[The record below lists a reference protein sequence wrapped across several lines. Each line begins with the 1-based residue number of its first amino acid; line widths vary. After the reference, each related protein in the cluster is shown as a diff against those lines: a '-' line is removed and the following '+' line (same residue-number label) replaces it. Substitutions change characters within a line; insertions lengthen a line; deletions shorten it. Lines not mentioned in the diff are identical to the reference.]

1 MSQQANRLPQ
11 GGRIDRTKPLRF
23 TFDGKSYYGY
33 QGDTLASAL
42 LANGIVLVGRSF
54 KYHRPRGILTAGAEE
69 PNALIQLGVGARSE
83 PNLRA
88 TQIELYE
95 GLVAESQNR
104 WPSLATDLGAVN
116 SLFQRVLPSGF
127 YYKTFM
133 WPKSFWMKYEHFI
146 RRMAGLGKSP
156 TEPDPDRYDKLYA
169 HCDALVVGSGPAGL
183 SAALAA
189 GRAGARVIL
198 VDEQQEF
205 GGSLLTDRHAQIE
218 GKPAAE
224 WVASAIAELRAMPDV
239 TLLPRTVAFAYYDH
253 NAISCMERVTDHLP
267 PSSGDYAKHPRQR
280 LWRIRAK
287 DVILATGAIE
297 RPMVFIDNDRPGCM
311 LASAAQT
318 FVNRYGAA
326 PGKRAVLMTNN
337 DGAYQAALDLV
348 DAGVSVA
355 AIVDLRENPDGE
367 LVSTA
372 RQRGIEIL
380 ANHAITK
387 VKGKLAVR
395 EVEVRR
401 LNPDG
406 KGVHGEARAIYCDLV
421 MSSAGWQPTVH
432 LFSQSRGKLRW
443 NQDILAFVPDKQLPG
458 QKSQSVGAARGVFG
472 IANALTDGHAAGAAS
487 ARESGA
493 TGSSGAA
500 AMASSEPQ
508 QGAMRE
514 LWVVPSSEPVGH
526 AGKHF
531 IDYQNDVTAADVM
544 LAHREGYRSVEHLKR
559 YTTMGM
565 ATDQGKTS
573 NVNALALMAELRGIS
588 VPEVGT
594 TTFRP
599 PYTPVTIGAFSG
611 IDKGDFLD
619 PIRKTPLHSWH
630 EQHGAPFETV
640 GQWHRAWYYPK
651 PGESMHDAVN
661 REVKA
666 VRTSVG
672 IVDASTL
679 GKIDIQGPDAAWF
692 LNMVYTNAWS
702 KLEPGKCRYGFM
714 LGEDGMVMDDG
725 VTSRISESHFHM
737 TTTTGGAARVMAWL
751 EDWLQCEW
759 LDKKVYLTSVT
770 EQWAVIGISGPLARK
785 LMGEVA
791 PDMALD
797 DASFPHLS
805 FKDGVVAGVSSRVYR
820 ITFTGEATYEVN
832 VAPSYAM
839 HVWRALMQAGEKY
852 GITPYGTEAMH
863 VLRAEKGF
871 VIIGQETDGT
881 ATPQDLGMDWI
892 VSKQKS
898 DFLGKRSLQRSDTK
912 RPDRKHLV
920 GLLTEN
926 PNEVIP
932 EGAQIVAE
940 LKDKPPMDMIGHVT
954 SSYYSPNC
962 GRSIAMAMVKN
973 GRNRHGETVYLPY
986 EGKVV
991 RAKIGEPKFFDLEGA
1006 RING

>member
-1 MSQQANRLPQ
+1 MSQVNRLPH
-11 GGRIDRTKPLRF
+11 GGRIDRTRPLRF
-23 TFDGKSYYGY
+23 VFDGRGYHGY

-42 LANGIVLVGRSF
+42 LANGVVLLGRSF
-54 KYHRPRGILTAGAEE
+54 KYHRPRGILSAGAEE
-69 PNALIQLGVGARSE
+69 PNALIQLGQGNRSE

-95 GLVAESQNR
+95 GLIAESQNR
-104 WPSLATDLGAVN
+104 WPSLGNDVGAVN
-116 SLFQRVLPSGF
+116 SLFHRIFPSGF

-146 RRMAGLGKSP
+146 RRMAGLGKCP
-156 TEPDPDRYDKLYA
+156 TEPDPDRYDKLYSHA
-169 HCDALVVGSGPAGL
+169 DALIIGAGPAGL
-183 SAALAA
+183 AAALAA

-198 VDEQQEF
+198 VDEQQEM
-205 GGSLLTDRHAQIE
+205 GGSLLSDRQAVID
-218 GKPAAE
+218 GKPGAE
-224 WVASAIAELRAMPDV
+224 WVAGALAELRAMPEV
-239 TLLPRTVAFAYYDH
+239 TLLPRTVTFGYYDH
-253 NAISCMERVTDHLP
+253 NLVSLMERVTDHLNP
-267 PSSGDYAKHPRQR
+267 TSPEALSQPRQR
-280 LWRIRAK
+280 LWRVRAK

-297 RPMVFIDNDRPGCM
+297 RPMVYLDNDRPGCM

-318 FVNRYGAA
+318 YVNRYGAA
-326 PGKRAVLMTNN
+326 PGKRAVILTNN
-337 DGAYQAALDLV
+337 DTAYQVGIDLV

-355 AIVDLRENPDGE
+355 AIVDVRDNPDGE
-367 LVSTA
+367 LVVSA
-372 RQRGIEIL
+372 RSRGIEVL
-380 ANHAITK
+380 AGHAITR
-387 VKGKLAVR
+387 VKGKLAVS

-401 LNPDG
+401 LTADG
-406 KGVHGEARAIYCDLV
+406 KGVTTDARQIYCDMVL
-421 MSSAGWQPTVH
+421 SSAGWQPTVH
-432 LFSQSRGKLRW
+432 LFSQSRGKLKW
-443 NQDILAFVPDKQLPG
+443 NQDILAFVPDRQLPG
-458 QKSQSVGAARGVFG
+458 QNNQSVGAARGRF
-472 IANALTDGHAAGAAS
+472 ALADCLVDGHAAGAAS
-487 ARESGA
+487 AHAAGFTHSAGNTPAAGA
-493 TGSSGAA
+493 
-500 AMASSEPQ
+500 EPAL
-508 QGAMRE
+508 GAMRE
-514 LWVVPSSEPVGH
+514 MWVVPSTAPLGH
-526 AGKHF
+526 DGKHF
-531 IDYQNDVTAADVM
+531 IDYQNDVTAADVA

-573 NVNALALMAELRGIS
+573 NVNALALMAKLRGIS
-588 VPEVGT
+588 IPEVGT

-651 PGESMHDAVN
+651 PGETMHDAVN

-692 LNMVYTNAWS
+692 VNMVYTNAWS
-702 KLEPGKCRYGFM
+702 KLEAGRCRYGLM

-759 LDKKVYLTSVT
+759 TDKKVYLTSVT
-770 EQWAVIGISGPLARK
+770 EQWAVIGISGPMARK
-785 LMGEVA
+785 LLAEVA
-791 PDMALD
+791 PNVALD
-797 DASFPHLS
+797 DQSFPHLS
-805 FKDGVVAGVSSRVYR
+805 FKDGVAAGVKCRIYR
-820 ITFTGEATYEVN
+820 ITFTGEATYELN
-832 VAPSYAM
+832 IAPSYAM

-871 VIIGQETDGT
+871 IIVGQETDGT
-881 ATPQDLGMDWI
+881 TTPQDLGMDWI
-892 VSKQKS
+892 VSKQKA
-898 DFLGKRSLQRSDTK
+898 DFLGKRSLQRSDTR

-920 GLLTEN
+920 GLLTED
-926 PNEVIP
+926 PNEVLP

-940 LKDKPPMDMIGHVT
+940 VKDKPPMEMIGHVT

-962 GRSIAMAMVKN
+962 GRSIAMALVKN
-973 GRNRHGETVYLPY
+973 GRNRMGDTLYMPY

-991 RAKIGEPKFFDLEGA
+991 KAKVTEPKFFDPEGA

>member
-1 MSQQANRLPQ
+1 
-11 GGRIDRTKPLRF
+11 
-23 TFDGKSYYGY
+23 
-33 QGDTLASAL
+33 
-42 LANGIVLVGRSF
+42 
-54 KYHRPRGILTAGAEE
+54 
-69 PNALIQLGVGARSE
+69 LIQLGQGARSE

-88 TQIELYE
+88 TQIELHE
-95 GLVAESQNR
+95 GLIAESQNR
-104 WPSLATDLGAVN
+104 WPSLANDVGAIN
-116 SLFQRVLPSGF
+116 SLFHRIFPSGF

-146 RRMAGLGKSP
+146 RRMAGLGKCP

-169 HCDALVVGSGPAGL
+169 HADALIVGAGPAGL
-183 SAALAA
+183 AAALAA
-189 GRAGARVIL
+189 GRTGARVIL
-198 VDEQQEF
+198 VDEQQEL
-205 GGSLLTDRHAQIE
+205 GGSLLSDRRAVID
-218 GKPAAE
+218 GKPGAQ
-224 WVASAIAELRAMPDV
+224 WVADAVAELRAMPEV
-239 TLLPRTVAFAYYDH
+239 TLLPRTVAFGYYDH
-253 NAISCMERVTDHLP
+253 NLVSLMERVTDHLNP
-267 PSSGDYAKHPRQR
+267 ISPDALRQPRQR
-280 LWRIRAK
+280 LWRVRAK

-297 RPMVFIDNDRPGCM
+297 RPMVYLDNDRPGCM

-318 FVNRYGAA
+318 YVNRYGTA
-326 PGKRAVLMTNN
+326 PGKRAVIMTNN
-337 DGAYQAALDLV
+337 DGAYQVALDLV
-348 DAGVSVA
+348 DAGISVA
-355 AIVDLRENPDGE
+355 AIADVRAEADGE
-367 LVSTA
+367 LVAAA
-372 RQRGIEIL
+372 RARGIDVL
-380 ANHAITK
+380 AGHGVTR
-387 VKGKLAVR
+387 VKGRLAVR
-395 EVEVRR
+395 EVEIRR
-401 LNPDG
+401 LTDDG
-406 KGVHGEARAIYCDLV
+406 KGVTSDARQIYCDLV
-421 MSSAGWQPTVH
+421 LSSGGWQPTVH
-432 LFSQSRGKLRW
+432 LFSQARGKLRW
-443 NQDILAFVPDKQLPG
+443 NQDILAFVPDKLLPG
-458 QKSQSVGAARGVFG
+458 QNNHSVGAARG
-472 IANALTDGHAAGAAS
+472 ALALADCLVDGHAAGTAAAS
-487 ARESGA
+487 AAGFTEPAGHTPAAGA
-493 TGSSGAA
+493 EPALGAI
-500 AMASSEPQ
+500 
-508 QGAMRE
+508 GE
-514 LWVVPSSEPVGH
+514 LWVVPSGAPVGRD
-526 AGKHF
+526 GKHF

-544 LAHREGYRSVEHLKR
+544 LANREGYRSVEHLKR

-573 NVNALALMAELRGIS
+573 NVNALALMADLRGVSI
-588 VPEVGT
+588 PEVGT

-599 PYTPVTIGAFSG
+599 PYTPVTIGTFSG

-702 KLEPGKCRYGFM
+702 KLEPGRCRYGLM

-725 VTSRISESHFHM
+725 VTSRLADNHFHM

-759 LDKKVYLTSVT
+759 IDKKVHLTSVT
-770 EQWAVIGISGPLARK
+770 EQWAVIGISGPMARK
-785 LMGEVA
+785 LLAEVA
-791 PDMALD
+791 PALALD
-797 DASFPHLS
+797 DQTFPHLS
-805 FKDGVVAGVSSRVYR
+805 FKDGMVAGVKCRIYR
-820 ITFTGEATYEVN
+820 ITFTGEATYELN
-832 VAPSYAM
+832 VAPSHAM

-871 VIIGQETDGT
+871 VIVGQETDGT
-881 ATPQDLGMDWI
+881 TTPQDLGMDWI
-892 VSKQKS
+892 VSKQKP

-920 GLLTEN
+920 GLLTED
-926 PNEVIP
+926 PNEVLP

-940 LKDKPPMDMIGHVT
+940 LKDKPPMEMVGHVT

-962 GRSIAMAMVKN
+962 GRSIAMALVKN
-973 GRNRHGETVYLPY
+973 GRNRKGDTLYMPY

-991 RAKIGEPKFFDLEGA
+991 KATVTEPKFFDPEGA
-1006 RING
+1006 